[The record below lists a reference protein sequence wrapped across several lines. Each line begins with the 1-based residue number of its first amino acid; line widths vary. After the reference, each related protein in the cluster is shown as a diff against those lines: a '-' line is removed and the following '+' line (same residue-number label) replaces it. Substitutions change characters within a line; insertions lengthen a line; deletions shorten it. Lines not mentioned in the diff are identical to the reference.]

1 MLGVDRLDKKNG
13 LLFLSSQ
20 ICEVVAKVF
29 FWLLEA
35 TVNNSYTIYKEA
47 MIKKGIC
54 CVTHKTFRKIIL
66 NNLAEPMRT
75 SCSSTRTRNPLN
87 LERLRPEKHTLAKG
101 NKRRDCV
108 VCSRRS
114 GGGRHLTVFYCDSCR
129 DKPSMCPAGCFTKY
143 HTQRKYK

>member
-1 MLGVDRLDKKNG
+1 MLGVDRLDKKMAYYS
-13 LLFLSSQ
+13 FLHKSVKWWQ
-20 ICEVVAKVF
+20 KVF

-35 TVNNSYTIYKEA
+35 TVNNSYTLYKEA
-47 MIKKGIC
+47 MKKKGIC

-66 NNLAEPMRT
+66 NSLAEPMRT

-87 LERLRPEKHTLAKG
+87 LERLRSEKHTLAKG

-129 DKPSMCPAGCFTKY
+129 DKPSMAGCFTKY